1 MQRKFPRNGSITTRA
16 AGVLALSA
24 LLTAAFIGWNGQRD
38 NVPMLSLGSS
48 VVSAAE
54 PASSATL
61 DQANALSR
69 AFRKASNV
77 AMPSVVTIRSKT
89 KAKVVRG
96 ERNLPQENPFKGT
109 PFEDFFGD
117 NGHGMRN
124 FQMPNPGPR
133 EGMGSGVI
141 IDKSGLVLTNNHV
154 VAGADEVEVH
164 LADGRTY
171 KGFDIKT
178 DDQTDLAVVHIKANE
193 DLPAAKLGNS
203 DELEIGDWVIA
214 IGNPFEL
221 EQTVSAGIISGK
233 GRELGSIR
241 RAKFLQTD
249 AAINPGN
256 SGGPLVN
263 LNGEIVGI
271 NTAIATNTG
280 SFNGI
285 GFAIPI
291 NLAKWVVPQLVKTGK
306 VERAYLGVSIG
317 EVTPELAQQFGVEA
331 NSGVLVSEV
340 FPNSPAAEAGF
351 KAGDVIRKFSGK
363 VVHNPRELQELVER
377 TTLGSKSNVEVWRD
391 GKSVTV
397 EVVSKALPKD
407 FGTVASRGNSDQSE
421 SEPEVVEN
429 SAFGMDV
436 TDLTSEQAEQLGY
449 KGETGALV
457 AEVEPNGV
465 AYAHGIRPGMLVLKV
480 GKKTVKN
487 ADDFKK
493 AIGKESA
500 KDGVLLLVRTQ
511 AGNRFVVLQQE

>member
-1 MQRKFPRNGSITTRA
+1 
-16 AGVLALSA
+16 VLALSA
-24 LLTAAFIGWNGQRD
+24 LLAAGFIGWSGQQ
-38 NVPMLSLGSS
+38 NHVPILSLGSS
-48 VVSAAE
+48 VANAAE
-54 PASSATL
+54 PVDNATINH
-61 DQANALSR
+61 ANALSK
-69 AFRKASNV
+69 AFRKASGI

-109 PFEDFFGD
+109 PFEQFFGE
-117 NGHGMRN
+117 GGMRN
-124 FQMPNPGPR
+124 FQAPNPGPR

-141 IDKSGLVLTNNHV
+141 IDKSGIVLTNNHV

-164 LADGRTY
+164 LADGRTF

-178 DDQTDLAVVHIKANE
+178 DDQTDLAVVRIKPDGDE
-193 DLPAAKLGNS
+193 LPVAKLGNS
-203 DELEIGDWVIA
+203 DDLEIGDWVIA

-221 EQTVSAGIISGK
+221 EQTVSAGIISAK
-233 GRELGSIR
+233 GRELSSIR

-263 LNGEIVGI
+263 LSGDVVGI

-317 EVTPELAQQFGVEA
+317 EITPELAHQFGVEA

-340 FPNSPAAEAGF
+340 FPNSPAADAGF
-351 KAGDVIRKFSGK
+351 KAGDVIRTFGGK
-363 VVHNPRELQELVER
+363 AVRNPRELQELVER
-377 TTLGSKSNVEVWRD
+377 TVLGSKSSVEVWRD

-397 EVVSKALPKD
+397 EVASKALPKD
-407 FGTVASRGNSDQSE
+407 FGTVASRGNTDE

-449 KGETGALV
+449 KGESGALV
-457 AEVEPNGV
+457 TNVEPNGA
-465 AYAHGIRPGMLVLKV
+465 AYAQGIRPGMLVLKV
-480 GKKTVKN
+480 GKKSVKN
-487 ADDFKK
+487 ADEFKQ
-493 AIGKESA
+493 AIGKESP

-511 AGNRFVVLQQE
+511 AGNRFVVLHQE